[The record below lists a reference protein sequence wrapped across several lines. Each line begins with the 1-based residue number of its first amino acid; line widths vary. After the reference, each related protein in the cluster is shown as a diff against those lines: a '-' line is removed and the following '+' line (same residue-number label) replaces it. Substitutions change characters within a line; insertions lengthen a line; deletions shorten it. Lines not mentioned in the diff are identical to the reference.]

1 MAELSPFP
9 FPVLP
14 PTASE
19 VAALSVAAAYFAR
32 AGTQVASRLLDG
44 SDGSG
49 GAALLGALRDNLL
62 AGAAL
67 CDGVLD
73 LVAEQRPGA
82 G

>member
-1 MAELSPFP
+1 MAELSPSP
-9 FPVLP
+9 FPVVP

-32 AGTQVASRLLDG
+32 AGTQAASCLLDG
-44 SDGSG
+44 ADGSG

-67 CDGVLD
+67 CDGVLG
-73 LVAEQRPGA
+73 LAAERPGT

>member
-1 MAELSPFP
+1 MAEPSTSPFP
-9 FPVLP
+9 VP
-14 PTASE
+14 PPSASE

-32 AGTQVASRLLDG
+32 AGTQAASRLLDG
-44 SDGSG
+44 SDGSAS
-49 GAALLGALRDNLL
+49 AALLGALRDNLL

-73 LVAEQRPGA
+73 LAAERPGS